1 VPVYGIVDGF
11 PYDDYTIK
19 GIQDARAIHDA
30 LFNALGVTFKEHVPE
45 IQGAG
50 HVMGTHRMGSDLSAS
65 VTDADGRT
73 HDYPDLFLAGGGLFP
88 AFGTANPTV
97 NIAAPALWTAAMIE
111 TELVVKGGTPATSPA
126 A

>member
-19 GIQDARAIHDA
+19 GIQEARTTHDS
-30 LFNALGVTFKEHVPE
+30 LFNALGVTFKEHVQE

-50 HVMGTHRMGSDLSAS
+50 HVMGTHRMESDSSAS

-73 HDYPDLFLAGGGLFP
+73 HDYPDLFLAGSGLFP
-88 AFGTANPTV
+88 TIGTANP
-97 NIAAPALWTAAMIE
+97 P
-111 TELVVKGGTPATSPA
+111 
-126 A
+126 